1 MEVQKFVPIILA
13 GGSGTRLWPVSRM
26 SYPKQFCELLD
37 DTLLNK
43 TISRLQEF
51 GTPYILTSKQL
62 APLSGRALEENKIS
76 KEYLLVEPE
85 ARNTAAAIAY
95 LCELY
100 KEEPDTIV
108 GIFPSDHWV
117 ENHKNFSADI
127 KTAVDLAKAHQSLV
141 LIGIKP
147 TSPTSAYG
155 YIEVNKGMVSRFIE
169 KPGIE
174 QAKILIAKPN
184 IFWNSGI
191 FIASIGF
198 LRSSFE
204 KHSPKFISAFVGKSV
219 AEAYKSLPKNSFDF
233 EIVEK
238 LDNIDFVKASFEWS
252 DLGSWD
258 QLIENYSGSVAK
270 TYEVDAKNNTVVTS
284 RSKSTGF
291 IGVSDLLVVDTKD
304 ALLISK
310 KGETQKVKAL
320 VDKMILENDRRAID
334 PVKELRNW
342 GEFCVLEE
350 DDTFKVKK
358 VKVLSG
364 QSISYQLHQS
374 RQEHWIILKGKAEVI
389 LDGVTHTLTSG
400 ESIFVKSG
408 VKHLI
413 KCTSDTALEL
423 IEVQTGTYFG
433 EDDIERF

>member
-1 MEVQKFVPIILA
+1 MKAPQFVPIILA

-43 TISRLQEF
+43 TIHRLQEF
-51 GTPYILTSKQL
+51 GSPYLLTSKHL
-62 APLSGRALEENKIS
+62 APLSERALLENKIS

-85 ARNTAAAIAY
+85 AKNTAAAISY

-100 KEEPDTIV
+100 KDQPDTIV

-117 ENHKNFSADI
+117 ENHKKFTADI
-127 KTAVDLAKAHQSLV
+127 TKAIQFAKSNKSLV
-141 LIGIKP
+141 LIGVKP

-155 YIEVNKGMVSRFIE
+155 YIEVNKNKVSQFIE
-169 KPGIE
+169 KPSID
-174 QAKILIAKPN
+174 QAKILISKSN

-204 KHSPKFISAFVGKSV
+204 TYSPKFIQAFVGKSV
-219 AEAYKSLPKNSFDF
+219 QDAYKSLPKNSFDF

-238 LDNIDFVKASFEWS
+238 LDNIDFVQASFEWS

-258 QLIENYSGSVAK
+258 QLIENYGGSVAK

-284 RSKSTGF
+284 RTKSTGF
-291 IGVSDLLVVDTKD
+291 IGVNDLLVVDTKD

-310 KGETQKVKAL
+310 KGETQKVKLL

-334 PVKELRNW
+334 PVKELRGW

-350 DDTFKVKK
+350 EDTFKVKK

-364 QSISYQLHQS
+364 QSISYQSHKS
-374 RQEHWIILKGKAEVI
+374 RQEHWIILKGQAEVV
-389 LDGVTHTLTSG
+389 LDEVTHSLKAG